1 MSSPPRDFPSH
12 EVLSK
17 LARDDPDAYEVL
29 RREMIDS
36 LIDNAPPHLVPRLKG
51 LQFRI
56 DGIRR
61 LSKSGLGSTLK
72 IYEMMW
78 QSFLNLNEGWQDL
91 VRMKAGQAAISPD
104 SHAPVAS
111 ARILHFRSRSSA
123 RAPAYHG
130 QGN

>member
-1 MSSPPRDFPSH
+1 MSSPPRDLPSH
-12 EVLSK
+12 EVLAQ

-29 RREMIDS
+29 RRDMIDS
-36 LIDNAPPHLVPRLKG
+36 FIDSAPARLVPRLKG

-56 DGIRR
+56 DGVRR

-78 QSFLNLNEGWQDL
+78 QSFLDLNGGWQDL
-91 VRMKAGQAAISPD
+91 ARMKAGQAASSPD
-104 SHAPVAS
+104 EGAPIAS

-123 RAPAYHG
+123 
-130 QGN
+130 

>member
-1 MSSPPRDFPSH
+1 MSSPPRNLPSH
-12 EVLSK
+12 QALSK

-29 RREMIDS
+29 RRDLIDS

-78 QSFLNLNEGWQDL
+78 QSFLDLNEGWQDL
-91 VRMKAGQAAISPD
+91 VRMKSGQAVVSPNG
-104 SHAPVAS
+104 HAPVAS
-111 ARILHFRSRSSA
+111 ARILHFRSQSSA
-123 RAPAYHG
+123 
-130 QGN
+130 